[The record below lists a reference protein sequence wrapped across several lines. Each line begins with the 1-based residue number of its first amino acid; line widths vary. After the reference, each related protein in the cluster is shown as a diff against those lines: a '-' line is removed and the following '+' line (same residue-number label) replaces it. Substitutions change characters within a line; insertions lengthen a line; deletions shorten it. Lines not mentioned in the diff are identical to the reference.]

1 MVKEKLFKMVF
12 VLYVFLEW
20 DFVKYYLILNDVKF
34 LIKFVLLIFV
44 IGLVFVYLY
53 GGMFIIK
60 VILIYMKVVNFYKF
74 LFLC

>member
-60 VILIYMKVVNFYKF
+60 VILIYIKVVNFYKF